1 MKIVKPAKIPVLTR
15 IIELARRPHF
25 HVAGVIAF
33 PLDAPRALHDEL
45 GFWKTVSEALGEN
58 GVFDE
63 GFARP
68 RGEILVGGS
77 FFAPEG
83 KPLPASYVRV
93 RLGAVDKR
101 LAVIGDRTWRDGV
114 SSAPTPMTTM
124 PIDWAHGFGGEKF
137 DRNPHGKG
145 FEPTLVDG
153 RSVHL
158 LPNVERY
165 GAVMRAPADRP
176 EPAGFLPMDV
186 TFAQRRGRAGSYDK
200 RWLEEHFPG
209 MPPDMDPT
217 FFNVAP
223 EDQWSDR
230 FFQGDE
236 EFLIENMHPEKPRI
250 EGRLPGLALR
260 SFVTH
265 RTAEGER
272 FQEIPL
278 RCDLVWLYPTAGM
291 GAVVFHGSMRI
302 ADDDADDIVHLVCAC
317 EEPGSPRPIEHYQS
331 ALNRR
336 LDKDRGAIA
345 GLSDVD
351 LMPEVGS
358 GVAANIGGGELGRWS
373 RKESLLAKNLRRGK
387 ERDHAAARA
396 RAVADGQDPE
406 KLGLG
411 ALEPEPEEPPAD
423 DLDALATHAEA
434 ELARATQVKAEL
446 ETRASAAQAAARASF
461 AELGKDYDDV
471 MAQGAKKAAG
481 PPKFTAVAQLAT
493 LTEAARQARESGVP
507 RPELEERAA
516 SAEVRAELEEQE
528 RGLFEMYRRNGHHQA
543 TAAAMDPEAAARTR
557 VLVQL
562 AYETGESLA
571 NRDLTGA
578 QLAGMELS
586 GIDLSSALLEAADLS
601 GCDLSRANLEGAMLA
616 KANLRGANLQSAQ
629 LSGANLGGAILE
641 DAALDSADLEN
652 ATLEGA
658 RLVGARLIDAE
669 LGGVL
674 WMDIDLR
681 AVDLSGA
688 ALTKATFIKMDLGG
702 VRFTGADLS
711 EATFVE
717 CALDAADFSHA
728 TLRKASFV
736 ACKGDRVSFREAR
749 FRQGVIVHGSA
760 FPRADFRDADLEKTN
775 LRGTVLTGARFDRAN
790 LDGAD
795 LSTCDATGAS
805 FDRVSIKNGM
815 MIRTNLTGASL
826 QGANLMD
833 VLASKSK
840 LPGADFTGANLHR
853 ADLSRVIGDAAT
865 TFAEA
870 EVGHVRFLP
879 KADVPQRGEP

>member
-25 HVAGVIAF
+25 HVSGVVAF

-45 GFWKTVSEALGEN
+45 TFWKIVSEAIGES

-68 RGEILVGGS
+68 RGELLVAGS

-83 KPLPASYVRV
+83 KPLSASFVRA
-93 RLGAVDKR
+93 RLGAIDKR

-114 SSAPTPMTTM
+114 SSAPAPMTTM
-124 PIDWAHGFGGEKF
+124 PIDWAHGFGSSKF

-145 FEPTLVDG
+145 HEPVDVDG

-158 LPNVERY
+158 LPNVEHY

-176 EPAGFLPMDV
+176 DPAGFLPMDV

-200 RWLEEHFPG
+200 RWLEEYFPG
-209 MPPDMDPT
+209 MPADMDPT

-223 EDQWSDR
+223 DDQRIER
-230 FFQGDE
+230 FFQADE
-236 EFLIENMHPEKPRI
+236 EFLIENMHPDRPRI

-260 SFVTH
+260 CFVTH
-265 RTAEGER
+265 RTTEGER
-272 FQEIPL
+272 FLEIPL
-278 RCDLVWLYPTAGM
+278 RCDLVWLFPTAGM
-291 GAVVFHGSMRI
+291 GAVVFHGSMRV

-317 EEPGSPRPIEHYQS
+317 EEPGSPRSIEHYEG
-331 ALNRR
+331 ALKSR
-336 LDKDRGAIA
+336 LDKDRSPLV
-345 GLSDVD
+345 GLSDSD
-351 LMPEVGS
+351 LMPGLGS
-358 GVAANIGGGELGRWS
+358 RVAPNIGGGDIGRWALS
-373 RKESLLAKNLRRGK
+373 ESLLSKNLRRGK
-387 ERDHAAARA
+387 ERDHAALRA
-396 RAVADGQDPE
+396 RAIAEGQDPE
-406 KLGLG
+406 KVGLG
-411 ALEPEPEEPPAD
+411 ALEPEMEDPPVD
-423 DLDALATHAEA
+423 DFDALATYTEA
-434 ELARATQVKAEL
+434 ALARAARMKSELQAKSDEAE
-446 ETRASAAQAAARASF
+446 AAARASF
-461 AELGKDYDDV
+461 AEMGKDYDAA
-471 MAQGAKKAAG
+471 MLQSQREGAG
-481 PPKFTAVAQLAT
+481 PPKLTADARLAKLNEVT
-493 LTEAARQARESGVP
+493 RKAREAGVP
-507 RPELEERAA
+507 RIEMEERAA
-516 SAEVRAELEEQE
+516 SPAFRAELEDDE

-543 TAAAMDPEAAARTR
+543 TAAAMEPEAAARTR

-562 AYETGESLA
+562 AHETGESLA
-571 NRDLTGA
+571 NRDFTGA
-578 QLAGMELS
+578 QLAGMQLA
-586 GIDLSSALLEAADLS
+586 GVDLSFALLEAADLS

-616 KANLRGANLQSAQ
+616 KANLRGANLHSAQ
-629 LSGANLGGAILE
+629 LAGANLGGAILE
-641 DAALDSADLEN
+641 DAALDRADLKN
-652 ATLEGA
+652 ATLGGA
-658 RLVGARLIDAE
+658 RLAGARLIDAE
-669 LGGVL
+669 LGGVQ

-688 ALTKATFIKMDLGG
+688 ALTKATFIKLDLGG

-717 CALDAADFSHA
+717 CGLDAADFSHA

-749 FRQGVIVHGSA
+749 FRQGVLVHGSA
-760 FPRADFRDADLEKTN
+760 FPRADFRDADLEKAN
-775 LRGTVLTGARFDRAN
+775 LRGTVLTAARFDRAN

-805 FDRVSIKNGM
+805 FDRITIKGGM

-833 VLASKSK
+833 VLASKSR

-853 ADLSRVIGDAAT
+853 ADLSRVIGDATT